1 MTNQLARHLTPWKG
15 WYALLAVPAFLLGS
29 LVMTVSELTGSSPD
43 APRETVTALLVPVQF
58 IALAV
63 LALAFL
69 AVAARRWPTTRD
81 LALVPGLTKR
91 DLVVLAVVFV
101 VTHVIFWLL
110 TLGEPADPDEARRYF
125 EEMHLAAG
133 LLPAVS
139 SVVSAVILAPVCEKL
154 LYRGA
159 MLRPIHDA
167 LARRGSGTLAAIV
180 SILVSA
186 GFFAMPHLGGSLT
199 GRTAIA
205 YVVTGI
211 AFGLVYVI
219 TGSMT
224 AAMVSHSLQR
234 AASRSRRC

>member
-1 MTNQLARHLTPWKG
+1 
-15 WYALLAVPAFLLGS
+15 
-29 LVMTVSELTGSSPD
+29 
-43 APRETVTALLVPVQF
+43 
-58 IALAV
+58 
-63 LALAFL
+63 
-69 AVAARRWPTTRD
+69 
-81 LALVPGLTKR
+81 
-91 DLVVLAVVFV
+91 
-101 VTHVIFWLL
+101 
-110 TLGEPADPDEARRYF
+110 
-125 EEMHLAAG
+125 MHLAAG

-139 SVVSAVILAPVCEKL
+139 SVVSAVILAPACEKL

-159 MLRPIHDA
+159 MPHPIHDA

>member
-1 MTNQLARHLTPWKG
+1 MTSQLARHLTPWKG

-110 TLGEPADPDEARRYF
+110 TLGEPADPR
-125 EEMHLAAG
+125 
-133 LLPAVS
+133 
-139 SVVSAVILAPVCEKL
+139 
-154 LYRGA
+154 RGA
-159 MLRPIHDA
+159 SVLRGDA
-167 LARRGSGTLAAIV
+167 PCCRASPRGVLRRERRHPGARLRETALPGRDAA
-180 SILVSA
+180 
-186 GFFAMPHLGGSLT
+186 PDP
-199 GRTAIA
+199 
-205 YVVTGI
+205 
-211 AFGLVYVI
+211 
-219 TGSMT
+219 
-224 AAMVSHSLQR
+224 
-234 AASRSRRC
+234 